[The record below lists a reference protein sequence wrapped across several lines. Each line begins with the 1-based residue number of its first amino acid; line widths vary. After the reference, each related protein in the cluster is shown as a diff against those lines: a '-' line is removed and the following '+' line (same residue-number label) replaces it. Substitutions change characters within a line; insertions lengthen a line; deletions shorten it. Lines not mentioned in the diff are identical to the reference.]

1 MNELHPKIRCKK
13 KKRNLGKVEDGCE
26 EVVAAILCWEE
37 KLVLVMVMG
46 SLWTDM
52 VVVVVESLS
61 RMLCCETMI
70 LIFVG

>member
-1 MNELHPKIRCKK
+1 M
-13 KKRNLGKVEDGCE
+13 GKVEDGCE
-26 EVVAAILCWEE
+26 EVVAATLCWEE
-37 KLVLVMVMG
+37 KLVLVMG

-52 VVVVVESLS
+52 QVVVVDLVDSLS